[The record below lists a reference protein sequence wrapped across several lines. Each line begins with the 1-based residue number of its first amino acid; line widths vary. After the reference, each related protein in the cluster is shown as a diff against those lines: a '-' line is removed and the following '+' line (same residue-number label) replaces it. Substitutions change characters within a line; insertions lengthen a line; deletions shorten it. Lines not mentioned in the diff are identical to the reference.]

1 MLEMQG
7 APLQKINSSLQF
19 HHIGVAAKNIER
31 ELQVYKSLGY
41 ECESAYF
48 EDTLQGIRGMFLTAR
63 GAPRLEMLENLK
75 GSHTLDLWL
84 ERGQKF
90 YHVAYCTDDIESM
103 MASFCMNR
111 AKVISP
117 LKMSAYFS
125 KKICFLM
132 LPNRQLLELIEI

>member
-48 EDTLQGIRGMFLTAR
+48 EDTLQGIRGMFLTAQ
-63 GAPRLEMLENLK
+63 GAPRLEMQPYIR
-75 GSHTLDLWL
+75 S
-84 ERGQKF
+84 
-90 YHVAYCTDDIESM
+90 VAGE
-103 MASFCMNR
+103 R
-111 AKVISP
+111 AKV
-117 LKMSAYFS
+117 
-125 KKICFLM
+125 
-132 LPNRQLLELIEI
+132 LPRRVLHR